1 MHFTHTCYTLFYIMQ
16 ILLAVSQC
24 FEVLE
29 LLEMG
34 ISYHPLNADFHVIKG
49 SCLLKL
55 LVIIG

>member
-1 MHFTHTCYTLFYIMQ
+1 MQ